1 MYRGWQHLSGL
12 WPISALW
19 ASVVKKY
26 GVRQLDQARLV
37 VITGLSG
44 AGRSEAM
51 RVFED
56 LGYFCVDNLPP
67 NLISKFAELLH
78 KSPEV
83 RGAALVMDIRGGVF
97 FHQLTE
103 SLREL
108 EVVALPYQ
116 VLYLEADEETLIR
129 RYKLSRRRHPLEAQ
143 GRLVEALRKEKQALQ
158 ELRGKADVVIDTSGL
173 TPLQLRQRIS
183 DIFRLDRGAAV
194 FQVRLVSFGFKHG
207 LPKDADLVFDV
218 RYLPNPYY
226 VEELRSKT
234 GNDPAVDQYVMRFPQ
249 AKETLAHLDS
259 LLTFLIPQFQQEGK
273 PQITV
278 GIGCTGGQHRSVVF
292 ANRLRDL
299 LVHNGN
305 QALVEHRD
313 LELRED

>member
-1 MYRGWQHLSGL
+1 MEH
-12 WPISALW
+12 
-19 ASVVKKY
+19 V
-26 GVRQLDQARLV
+26 RLV
-37 VITGLSG
+37 IITGLSG

-67 NLISKFAELLH
+67 NLISKFAELLQ

-83 RGAALVMDIRGGVF
+83 QGAALVMDIRGGVF
-97 FHQLTE
+97 FSELQG
-103 SLREL
+103 SLNEL
-108 EVVALPYQ
+108 DKGQLPYQ
-116 VLYLEADEETLIR
+116 ILYLEADEETLIR
-129 RYKLSRRRHPLEAQ
+129 RYKMSRRRHPLETQ
-143 GRLVEALRKEKQALQ
+143 GRLVDALRKEKEALR
-158 ELRGKADVVIDTSGL
+158 ELRGKADVIIDTSGL
-173 TPLQLRQRIS
+173 TALQLRQRIS
-183 DIFRLDRGAAV
+183 DVFRLDGTQSL

-234 GNDPAVDQYVMRFPQ
+234 GNDEEVDQYVMRFPQ
-249 AKETLAHLDS
+249 SKETLDKLAN

-273 PQITV
+273 PQVTI

-292 ANRLRDL
+292 ANHLKDL
-299 LVHNGN
+299 LTQAGH

-313 LELRED
+313 LDLRED

>member
-1 MYRGWQHLSGL
+1 LEH
-12 WPISALW
+12 
-19 ASVVKKY
+19 
-26 GVRQLDQARLV
+26 ARLV

-56 LGYFCVDNLPP
+56 LGYFCIDNLPP
-67 NLISKFAELLH
+67 NLIGKFAELLH

-83 RGAALVMDIRGGVF
+83 QGAALVLDIRGGVF
-97 FHQLTE
+97 FRQLAD
-103 SLREL
+103 SLVEL
-108 EVVALPYQ
+108 ALEALPYQ

-129 RYKLSRRRHPLEAQ
+129 RYKLSRRRHPLETQ
-143 GRLVEALRKEKQALQ
+143 GRLVDALRREKEALQ
-158 ELRGKADVVIDTSGL
+158 ELRGRADVVIDTSGL

-183 DIFRLDRGAAV
+183 DVFRMDGGMSL
-194 FQVRLVSFGFKHG
+194 FQIRLVSFGFKHG

-218 RYLPNPYY
+218 RFLPNPYY

-234 GNDPAVDQYVMRFPQ
+234 GNDSAVEEYVMRFPQ
-249 AKETLAHLDS
+249 SQETLGHLDD

-292 ANRLRDL
+292 ANRLKELIEAR
-299 LVHNGN
+299 GN
-305 QALVEHRD
+305 AALVEHRD

>member
-1 MYRGWQHLSGL
+1 MEH
-12 WPISALW
+12 
-19 ASVVKKY
+19 V
-26 GVRQLDQARLV
+26 RLV
-37 VITGLSG
+37 IITGLSG

-67 NLISKFAELLH
+67 NLISKFAELLQ

-83 RGAALVMDIRGGVF
+83 QGAALVMDIRGGVF
-97 FHQLTE
+97 FSELQG
-103 SLREL
+103 SLNEL
-108 EVVALPYQ
+108 DASQLPYQ
-116 VLYLEADEETLIR
+116 ILYLEADEETLIR
-129 RYKLSRRRHPLEAQ
+129 RYKMSRRRHPLETQ
-143 GRLVEALRKEKQALQ
+143 GRLVDALRKEKEALR
-158 ELRGKADVVIDTSGL
+158 ELRGKADVIIDTSGL
-173 TPLQLRQRIS
+173 TALQLRQRIS
-183 DIFRLDRGAAV
+183 DVFRLDGTQSL

-234 GNDPAVDQYVMRFPQ
+234 GNDEEVDQYVMRFPQ
-249 AKETLAHLDS
+249 AKETLDKLAN
-259 LLTFLIPQFQQEGK
+259 LLAFLIPQFQQEGK
-273 PQITV
+273 PQVTI

-292 ANRLRDL
+292 ANRLKDL
-299 LVHNGN
+299 LTQAGH

-313 LELRED
+313 LDLREE

>member
-1 MYRGWQHLSGL
+1 MEH
-12 WPISALW
+12 
-19 ASVVKKY
+19 V
-26 GVRQLDQARLV
+26 RLV
-37 VITGLSG
+37 IITGLSG

-67 NLISKFAELLH
+67 NLISKFAELLQ

-83 RGAALVMDIRGGVF
+83 QGAALVMDIRGGVF
-97 FHQLTE
+97 FSELQG
-103 SLREL
+103 SLNEL
-108 EVVALPYQ
+108 DASQLPYQ
-116 VLYLEADEETLIR
+116 ILYLEADEETLIR
-129 RYKLSRRRHPLEAQ
+129 RYKMSRRRHPLETQ
-143 GRLVEALRKEKQALQ
+143 GRLVDALRKEKEALR
-158 ELRGKADVVIDTSGL
+158 ELRGKADVIIDTSGL
-173 TPLQLRQRIS
+173 TALQLRQRIS
-183 DIFRLDRGAAV
+183 DVFRLDGIQSL

-234 GNDPAVDQYVMRFPQ
+234 GNDEEVDQYVMRFPQ
-249 AKETLAHLDS
+249 AKETLDKLANLLD
-259 LLTFLIPQFQQEGK
+259 FLIPQFQQEGK
-273 PQITV
+273 PQVTI

-292 ANRLRDL
+292 ANRLKDL
-299 LVHNGN
+299 LTQAGH

-313 LELRED
+313 LDLREE

>member
-1 MYRGWQHLSGL
+1 MEH
-12 WPISALW
+12 
-19 ASVVKKY
+19 V
-26 GVRQLDQARLV
+26 RLV
-37 VITGLSG
+37 IITGLSG

-67 NLISKFAELLH
+67 NLISKFAELLQ

-83 RGAALVMDIRGGVF
+83 QGAALVMDIRGGVF
-97 FHQLTE
+97 FSELQG
-103 SLREL
+103 SLNEL
-108 EVVALPYQ
+108 DASQLPYQ
-116 VLYLEADEETLIR
+116 ILYLEADEETLIR
-129 RYKLSRRRHPLEAQ
+129 RYKMSRRRHPLETQ
-143 GRLVEALRKEKQALQ
+143 GRLVDALRKEKEALR
-158 ELRGKADVVIDTSGL
+158 ELRGKADVIIDTSGL
-173 TPLQLRQRIS
+173 TALQLRQRIS
-183 DIFRLDRGAAV
+183 DVFRLDGIQSL

-234 GNDPAVDQYVMRFPQ
+234 GNDEEVDQYVMRFPQ
-249 AKETLAHLDS
+249 AKETLDKLAN
-259 LLTFLIPQFQQEGK
+259 LLAFLIPQFQQEGK
-273 PQITV
+273 PQVTI

-292 ANRLRDL
+292 ANRLKDL
-299 LVHNGN
+299 LTQAGH

-313 LELRED
+313 LDLREE